1 MLCIPS
7 LLYKWSGLVDWTC
20 DIEEEIIPL
29 CRFVQ
34 FTYDAFKKNVSL
46 ECFHIWETF
55 KEYTMH
61 RHVLSVLDVTMWK
74 FWLRNWIACIL
85 KISPIFLLFF
95 LEFLITLSFLNDCY
109 NKENCSLCVAL
120 FWYILIIYPE
130 AWVSSFWIL
139 MLLCM

>member
-7 LLYKWSGLVDWTC
+7 QLYKWSGLADWTR
-20 DIEEEIIPL
+20 DIEEQIIPL

-34 FTYDAFKKNVSL
+34 FTYDAFKKFCLLRVLPHLRNL
-46 ECFHIWETF
+46 QRIHH
-55 KEYTMH
+55 K
-61 RHVLSVLDVTMWK
+61 HVLSVLDVTMWK

-130 AWVSSFWIL
+130 AEVCSFWIL